1 MLITLQC
8 VLAMAAAPDAFV
20 AVAPGSSFPAVVLS
34 KEKSCTSGLPAR
46 FAEKRNFF
54 D

>member
-1 MLITLQC
+1 MLHNTQW
-8 VLAMAAAPDAFV
+8 VLAMAAAVDALV

-34 KEKSCTSGLPAR
+34 NEKSCKSGLPPR
-46 FAEKRNFF
+46 FAESTNFF